1 VRKKES
7 GSSPDEPE
15 RSGGALRIEVSSK
28 QFEWLTKQCEFLGIT
43 KQQLVSDVVEEW
55 VWRNRSAESF
65 RDPSATAQRALNEF
79 MQKHR
84 DEFLSD
90 DDFQL

>member
-1 VRKKES
+1 VRNNES
-7 GSSPDEPE
+7 GSSPEEPE

-28 QFEWLTKQCEFLGIT
+28 QFEWLTKQCDFLGIT
-43 KQQLVSDVVEEW
+43 KQQLVSEAMEEW
-55 VWRNRSAESF
+55 VWRNHTIEIL

-79 MQKHR
+79 MERHW

-90 DDFQL
+90 DDF